1 MKFKEKSTE
10 NIEKTIDKGKRKSYN
25 HSVKYNKTTQ
35 SVNTEVIMKVTN
47 HTTEIEKALHLDEGS
62 VKHEGNFFFSGK
74 LNGHKVQIC
83 TEPANDD
90 QESVNIYSIEIGD

>member
-1 MKFKEKSTE
+1 MK
-10 NIEKTIDKGKRKSYN
+10 II
-25 HSVKYNKTTQ
+25 
-35 SVNTEVIMKVTN
+35 N

-62 VKHEGNFFFSGK
+62 VKHEGNFFSSGR

-83 TEPANDD
+83 AEPDDD

>member
-1 MKFKEKSTE
+1 MKFKEKS
-10 NIEKTIDKGKRKSYN
+10 IDKGKRKSYN
-25 HSVKYNKTTQ
+25 HSV
-35 SVNTEVIMKVTN
+35 
-47 HTTEIEKALHLDEGS
+47 TTEIEKALHLDEGS

-83 TEPANDD
+83 TEPADDD